1 MSERSSEGAAAPRCP
16 EKSQNLVLG
25 ALGVVFGDIGT
36 SPLYTLQQC
45 MSQTGDVTLHGIMGI
60 LSLIVWSLIAVVTV
74 KYVLVVMRADN
85 RGEGGIL
92 ALTAL
97 ALRGVPARGRLAAA
111 VLAAGMAGAALF
123 YGDGVITPAIS
134 VLSAAE
140 GLKVITP
147 GLAPY
152 VLPLTVLLLLG
163 LFTMQKRGTGAVGGY
178 FGPITAV
185 WFAALAAA
193 GAYQLFLNPETL
205 WALNP
210 AWGAELLYRHPWKGF
225 VLLGAVVLAVT
236 GAEALY
242 ADMGHFGRK
251 PINRAWLYLVFPAL
265 LLNYF
270 GQGAHLL
277 SDPTAIDNPFYRLYP
292 TWALVPMV
300 ILASAATIIASQA
313 VISGAFSMTSQAVQ
327 LGYLPR
333 LQILHTSA
341 QERGQIFVPKINTLL
356 LLAVI
361 ALVLGF
367 KSSTNLGAAYGIAVT
382 GTMTLTTIL
391 AFIYM
396 VRVRRWNPI
405 LASALFG
412 VFLAIDI
419 AFFSANILKVAQGG
433 WAPILIGS
441 TAFIVMSTWT
451 KGRAALTAKRRDE
464 TLPLEL
470 FLQGLKPDHPAR
482 VKGTALFLTADVDK
496 APTSLMHNLKHNKI
510 LHERTVLMTIKT
522 LDVPRASTEERLE
535 VHHFEHNVHTIVA
548 RYGFFEEPDIWRI
561 LGHCRDQG
569 LEFNLMET
577 SVFVGRE
584 KLVIS
589 NKIHL
594 AKWRKELFALLFR
607 LSLSA
612 VEFFKVPSNR
622 VVELGGQTEF

>member
-1 MSERSSEGAAAPRCP
+1 
-16 EKSQNLVLG
+16 
-25 ALGVVFGDIGT
+25 
-36 SPLYTLQQC
+36 
-45 MSQTGDVTLHGIMGI
+45 
-60 LSLIVWSLIAVVTV
+60 
-74 KYVLVVMRADN
+74 
-85 RGEGGIL
+85 
-92 ALTAL
+92 
-97 ALRGVPARGRLAAA
+97 
-111 VLAAGMAGAALF
+111 
-123 YGDGVITPAIS
+123 
-134 VLSAAE
+134 
-140 GLKVITP
+140 
-147 GLAPY
+147 
-152 VLPLTVLLLLG
+152 
-163 LFTMQKRGTGAVGGY
+163 
-178 FGPITAV
+178 
-185 WFAALAAA
+185 
-193 GAYQLFLNPETL
+193 
-205 WALNP
+205 
-210 AWGAELLYRHPWKGF
+210 
-225 VLLGAVVLAVT
+225 
-236 GAEALY
+236 
-242 ADMGHFGRK
+242 
-251 PINRAWLYLVFPAL
+251 
-265 LLNYF
+265 
-270 GQGAHLL
+270 
-277 SDPTAIDNPFYRLYP
+277 
-292 TWALVPMV
+292 
-300 ILASAATIIASQA
+300 
-313 VISGAFSMTSQAVQ
+313 
-327 LGYLPR
+327 
-333 LQILHTSA
+333 
-341 QERGQIFVPKINTLL
+341 
-356 LLAVI
+356 
-361 ALVLGF
+361 
-367 KSSTNLGAAYGIAVT
+367 
-382 GTMTLTTIL
+382 
-391 AFIYM
+391 

-405 LASALFG
+405 LTSALFG

-589 NKIHL
+589 DKTRL
-594 AKWRKELFALLFR
+594 ARWRKELFIFLFR

-612 VEFFKVPSNR
+612 VEFFRVPSNR

>member
-97 ALRGVPARGRLAAA
+97 ALRGVPARGRLAAG

-396 VRVRRWNPI
+396 VRVRHWNPI

-584 KLVIS
+584 KLVVS